1 MNKFALNTQGKVVL
15 ITGATS
21 GIGLALY
28 LHYKK
33 LGYQVIT
40 CGRNKE
46 KLAELT
52 PDAAMHLVFDVND
65 ISAIEMATKQV
76 VYIDILILNA
86 GTCLY
91 INNARQFDG
100 KSFREVINTNL
111 LAMGAL
117 LECFLP
123 KVIAGGQLALV
134 SSSATILPFARA
146 EAYGASKA
154 GVDYLANSLRIDL
167 VSEHIDVCLIHPG
180 FIKTPLTDKNNFAMP
195 FLLTAE
201 QAADRIY
208 QGIKR
213 RKHYLHF
220 PKRLTLLLKLLAF
233 LPQSFSRL
241 LLSKGLNT

>member
-1 MNKFALNTQGKVVL
+1 MNKANLNAQGKIVL

-28 LHYKK
+28 QHYSK

-40 CGRNKE
+40 CGRNRQ
-46 KLAELT
+46 KLEELT
-52 PDAAMHLVFDVND
+52 PHAAMHLVFDVND
-65 ISAIEMATKQV
+65 VNAVKTAAEKIG
-76 VYIDILILNA
+76 YIDILILNA

-91 INNARQFDG
+91 IDNAKQFDG
-100 KSFREVINTNL
+100 NSFREVINTNL
-111 LAMGAL
+111 VAMGAL

-123 KVIAGGQLALV
+123 KVVSGGQLALI

-154 GVDYLANSLRIDL
+154 GIDYLANSLRIDL
-167 VSEHIDVCLIHPG
+167 TRELIDVCLIHPG
-180 FIKTPLTDKNNFAMP
+180 FIKTPLTDKNNFPMP
-195 FLLTAE
+195 FLITAE
-201 QAADRIY
+201 QAAERIY

-220 PKRLTLLLKLLAF
+220 PKRLTLLLKLFAL
-233 LPQSFSRL
+233 LPQSFSSSL
-241 LLSKGLNT
+241 LRKD